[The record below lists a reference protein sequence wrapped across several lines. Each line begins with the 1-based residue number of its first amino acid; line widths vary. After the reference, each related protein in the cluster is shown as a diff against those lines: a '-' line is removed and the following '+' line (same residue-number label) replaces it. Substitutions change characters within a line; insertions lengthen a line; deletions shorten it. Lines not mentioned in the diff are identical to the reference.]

1 MMTASGYGQ
10 PMMHG
15 IVPPQPVMQQQPP
28 PPQQPPVQQQP
39 QHPAQQQ
46 DDLAMKAKRSFSN
59 FDTSLKVNDSFT
71 FDNIQLSF
79 I

>member
-28 PPQQPPVQQQP
+28 PPQQPPVQQP

-71 FDNIQLSF
+71 FDNIQPSF